1 MKKLIFLFCLL
12 GTLTL
17 NAQVWRQSDG
27 SLRTLNADLTLANI
41 VPSDFVYKINGAE
54 FITPI
59 PVCPK
64 YYRSDKV
71 LGIALVNNRIIVK
84 YTGYINRGEW
94 IGRIV
99 WKRVYHVSGGNIVL
113 QGIVDGNYTPPQTTE
128 EQVTFQDE

>member
-27 SLRTLNADLTLANI
+27 SLRTLNADLTLANV
-41 VPSDFVYKINGAE
+41 VPSDLIYKINGAE
-54 FITPI
+54 FTTSI

-71 LGIALVNNRIIVK
+71 LGVALVNNRIIVK
-84 YTGYINRGEW
+84 YTGYVNRGEW

-99 WKRVYHVSGGNIVL
+99 WKRIYHISGGNIVL
-113 QGIVDGNYTPPQTTE
+113 QGIVDGNYIPPQITE